1 MLSEFEAM
9 PTLATADLDTARR
22 FYEGTLG
29 FRPTFPMG
37 EGVAVAYQAGATRF
51 LVYRSAYAGTNQAT
65 SMAMDVPADRFP
77 AEVEALRGAGIV
89 FDTFEL
95 EGVEWNEGVA
105 TMPGEQS
112 VWFRDPDGNILAVSC
127 ST

>member
-1 MLSEFEAM
+1 MLAEFDAM

-22 FYEGTLG
+22 FYEDTLG
-29 FRPTFPMG
+29 FQPIPMG
-37 EGVAVAYQAGATRF
+37 EGMGVAYQAGATRF
-51 LVYRSAYAGTNQAT
+51 LVYGSAYAGTNQAT
-65 SMAMDVPADRFP
+65 SMAVDVPVERFP
-77 AEVEALRGAGIV
+77 AEVEALRAAGIV

-105 TMPGEQS
+105 TMQGEQS